1 MILALQEQSA
11 SALLMQR
18 DPQIDIESANVDAN
32 IDTDFSIKV
41 NWGQFNTLVQS
52 NGQVEL
58 KMSEKLEKS

>member
-11 SALLMQR
+11 SALLMKR

>member
-11 SALLMQR
+11 SALLMKR

-41 NWGQFNTLVQS
+41 NWGHFNTLVQS